1 MAKAKAL
8 THVQT
13 LVLMCRYNLSVLDG
27 PTERRWLADHRHEL
41 QGNWDTVRF
50 NWK

>member
-13 LVLMCRYNLSVLDG
+13 LVLMCRYNLCVLG
-27 PTERRWLADHRHEL
+27 WSCRE
-41 QGNWDTVRF
+41 TVAG
-50 NWK
+50 